1 MRRSV
6 EFGAA
11 LGGDLLGA
19 AGALLAATQTW
30 QVVRLHQPRP
40 LPDEV
45 LSVSG
50 RTVDAAITALAVVAL
65 AGVVALLAT
74 RGLARR
80 LVGVVVFVAGAAM
93 VWRAVIAFGAVSTQ
107 RAHAL
112 VLAHHPGAPLGT
124 RAPQVSA
131 SATWPVVTSACAV
144 LILVAGALVAWRG
157 ARWASL
163 SSRYDRQPSDD
174 GADSD
179 PAALSARAAATMWN
193 ALDRGHDP
201 TSSPRDESGPD
212 ATH

>member
-1 MRRSV
+1 MRRSA

-74 RGLARR
+74 RGFARR
-80 LVGVVVFVAGAAM
+80 VVGVVVFLAGAAM
-93 VWRAVIAFGAVSTQ
+93 LWRAVTAFGALNAQ
-107 RAHAL
+107 RARAL
-112 VLAHHPGAPLGT
+112 VLAHHPGAPIGI
-124 RAPQVSA
+124 RAPEVST
-131 SATWPVVTSACAV
+131 SATWPVVTSICAV
-144 LILVAGALVAWRG
+144 LILVAGVLVAWRG
-157 ARWASL
+157 SGWATL
-163 SSRYDRQPSDD
+163 SARYDRPSDD
-174 GADSD
+174 GGDPD
-179 PAALSARAAATMWN
+179 PAGENARAAATMWN
-193 ALDRGHDP
+193 DLDRGHDP
-201 TSSPRDESGPD
+201 TSAPRDEAGPD
-212 ATH
+212 TTR